1 MMAAAHQTTKQ
12 PEGAETADKLSPDE
26 VKDERDVT
34 PRVGG
39 EKPTGKRVRAIPYHN
54 ATTVRIRPMDFKLGG
69 IDHPKVEWDFRKDN
83 FTVAVGPELSQEAAD
98 YLTENFPTDFEYIN
112 DGSDDK

>member
-1 MMAAAHQTTKQ
+1 MPASQHPATKQ
-12 PEGAETADKLSPDE
+12 PEGAENAAPLSADE

-39 EKPTGKRVRAIPYHN
+39 EKPKGKRVRAIPYHN
-54 ATTVRIRPMDFKLGG
+54 ATTVRIRPMDFRLGG
-69 IDHPKVEWDFRKDN
+69 IDHKQVEWDFRKDN
-83 FTVAVGPELSQEAAD
+83 FTVPVGDALSEEAAD

-112 DGSDDK
+112 DGS